1 VRLLIEHQKLSVASR
16 TFVLLLGVGLG
27 TSASS
32 SAEATPSLLPQ
43 DAPHFAPGDNWTYL
57 LTDPLSNKTRTFTQT
72 VRNVRPDGS
81 AVVSIS
87 PGGKSELLSPD
98 GNAIPTTPGPH
109 APCTIVFHFP
119 LKAGDVEPANCEV
132 VDAQGLLWVRRAET
146 EVQGEE
152 RVQTKA
158 GTFATI
164 KIRLTGTWSPQSG
177 AGGGRIDQ
185 TIWYAPAVKRLVK
198 ENYQARASG
207 KAVAHTEETELVRY
221 AVKR

>member
-1 VRLLIEHQKLSVASR
+1 VRLSIRRQKLPAAGR
-16 TFVLLLGVGLG
+16 AFVLALTAGVGA
-27 TSASS
+27 SASPS
-32 SAEATPSLLPQ
+32 IEASPSLLPQ
-43 DAPHFAPGDNWTYL
+43 DAPHFVAGDNWTYL

-72 VRNVRPDGS
+72 VRNVRSDGS

-87 PGGKSELLSPD
+87 PSGRSEVLSPE

-119 LKAGDVEPANCEV
+119 LKAGDVQPANCEV
-132 VDAQGLLWVRRAET
+132 VDGQGLLWVRRAET

-152 RVQTKA
+152 TVQTKA

-207 KAVAHTEETELVRY
+207 KAVAQTEETELVRY

>member
-1 VRLLIEHQKLSVASR
+1 MLAL
-16 TFVLLLGVGLG
+16 TTGLG
-27 TSASS
+27 ALASPAS
-32 SAEATPSLLPQ
+32 HANPSLLPQ
-43 DAPHFAPGDNWTYL
+43 DAPHFAAGDNWTYL
-57 LTDPLSNKTRTFTQT
+57 LSDPLSSKTRTFTQT

-87 PGGKSELLSPD
+87 PGGKSELLSPE
-98 GNAIPTTPGPH
+98 GNAIPTRPGAH

-132 VDAQGLLWVRRAET
+132 VDSQGLLWVRRAET

-152 RVQTKA
+152 TVQTKA

-164 KIRLTGTWSPQSG
+164 KIRLTGTWAPQSG

-185 TIWYAPAVKRLVK
+185 TIWYAPDVKRLVK
-198 ENYQARASG
+198 EHYQARASG
-207 KAVAHTEETELVRY
+207 KAVAQTEDTELVRY
-221 AVKR
+221 AVKH